1 MQSTKSRSNLA
12 GSASLGQQV
21 TPTAVPQAA
30 AAEYTKRQILW
41 DRRMQTATGPRRRYQ
56 KTVVLL
62 VSFKQTDL
70 KNLHNEVDELGQV
83 FVEEYGFK
91 VDRALLGTDNAQKEL
106 LYFLAKFVMDHDE
119 KNTLLIVYYAGHGW
133 APPDEHDEMLLNG
146 QQNNATSRVDYVK
159 WHDAEATLARA
170 DGDVFAIFDCCNAGR
185 VCQYRGA
192 PVRFEILGA
201 CSADQVTEIPGEA
214 SFTRA
219 LIWALKKLRLK
230 TDCTFPTSEL
240 QRTIKDAPKFPKDQQ
255 PPLAHRYAAS
265 PDHIIIAPYEKVD
278 QKFASSEDLS
288 LERTDSRE
296 GKDKLDISEYFDIRL
311 HFSELITEERF
322 ILTADALKELIEKPT
337 SALSIE
343 RISYLGSD
351 SLIWANVRPHAL
363 WWLESTRLKKAS
375 PTRSE
380 QEHDVEAI
388 SKLRMLKIPQN
399 KSPAPVLDLP
409 SSATSERSTCSMATT
424 CVGEAGNGE
433 FKDSSPTSER
443 LTSKYNESAA
453 QVKAEPALEL
463 AEGKKRPISEV
474 EGRTPDS
481 SCKKLK
487 AVRVGRQSSVRN

>member
-1 MQSTKSRSNLA
+1 M
-12 GSASLGQQV
+12 
-21 TPTAVPQAA
+21 
-30 AAEYTKRQILW
+30 
-41 DRRMQTATGPRRRYQ
+41 
-56 KTVVLL
+56 
-62 VSFKQTDL
+62 
-70 KNLHNEVDELGQV
+70 
-83 FVEEYGFK
+83 EEYGFK
-91 VDRALLGTDNAQKEL
+91 VDKALLGTDNAQKEL

-146 QQNNATSRVDYVK
+146 SVLPHAQRLILTSNNSRQNNATSRVDYVK

-201 CSADQVTEIPGEA
+201 CSADQMTAIPGED

-219 LIWALKKLRLK
+219 LIWALKELRLK
-230 TDCTFPTSEL
+230 TNCTFPTSEL

-265 PDHIIIAPYEKVD
+265 PDHIIIAPYEKLD
-278 QKFASSEDLS
+278 QRFTSSEDLS

-351 SLIWANVRPHAL
+351 SLIWANVRLHAL

-375 PTRSE
+375 PTGSE
-380 QEHDVEAI
+380 QEHDVEAV

-443 LTSKYNESAA
+443 LTSKYNNESAA